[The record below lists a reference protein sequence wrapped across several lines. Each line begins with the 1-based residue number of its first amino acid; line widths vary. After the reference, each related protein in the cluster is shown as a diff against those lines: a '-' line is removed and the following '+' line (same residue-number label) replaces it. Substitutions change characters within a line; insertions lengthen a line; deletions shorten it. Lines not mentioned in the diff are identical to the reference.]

1 MYKILFTEKMN
12 ISFVEQNSNFFPG
25 SLLEN
30 ICFDSNNFNEQKYS
44 NILSDCGLVGFDK
57 QFPLGINTRII
68 ENGNNL
74 SGGQRQQLS
83 LIRAMYNQPDFLLL
97 DEPTSNIDKVKE
109 KNIFSNLF
117 MSSTKKSIVAVIHNK
132 ELLSY
137 FDRIVFLKSG
147 KIVSEGNLRDL
158 LSNYNEFAE
167 LYYDGGK

>member
-1 MYKILFTEKMN
+1 
-12 ISFVEQNSNFFPG
+12 
-25 SLLEN
+25 
-30 ICFDSNNFNEQKYS
+30 
-44 NILSDCGLVGFDK
+44 
-57 QFPLGINTRII
+57 
-68 ENGNNL
+68 
-74 SGGQRQQLS
+74 
-83 LIRAMYNQPDFLLL
+83 MYNQPDFLLL

>member
-44 NILSDCGLVGFDK
+44 NILSECGLVGFDK

-97 DEPTSNIDKVKE
+97 DEPMSNID
-109 KNIFSNLF
+109 
-117 MSSTKKSIVAVIHNK
+117 
-132 ELLSY
+132 
-137 FDRIVFLKSG
+137 
-147 KIVSEGNLRDL
+147 
-158 LSNYNEFAE
+158 
-167 LYYDGGK
+167 